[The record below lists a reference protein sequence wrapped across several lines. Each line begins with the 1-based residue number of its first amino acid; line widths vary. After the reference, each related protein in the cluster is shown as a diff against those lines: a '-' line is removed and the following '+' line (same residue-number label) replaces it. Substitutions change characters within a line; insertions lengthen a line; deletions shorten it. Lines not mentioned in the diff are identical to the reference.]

1 MRRISIFLLAAIT
14 TLMTAAPASAAAP
27 SREFLAAGPFDV
39 DGPCPFVVHVEYPVN
54 KEYLISFTDANGD
67 LTRAIIQGDL
77 VASYTNVENGRS
89 VTLNVSGP
97 ACSRSAPTAPCGS
110 PQRGTR
116 RSCSSR
122 ANWAQAHPVRSSS
135 IRVDSSYWSL
145 PTGSTR
151 RSSVNK
157 GSRRTSARSSAEGRM
172 LGTKWP
178 ATRTTSFPA
187 RPLFGRY
194 RHLR

>member
-1 MRRISIFLLAAIT
+1 MRRLSIFLLAAIV

-67 LTRAIIQGDL
+67 LTRAIVQGDL

-97 ACSRSAPTAPCGS
+97 GLFTFGADGSLRFSATGNSTFMFFPGQLGSGS
-110 PQRGTR
+110 P
-116 RSCSSR
+116 
-122 ANWAQAHPVRSSS
+122 
-135 IRVDSSYWSL
+135 
-145 PTGSTR
+145 GSFFL
-151 RSSVNK
+151 NQ
-157 GSRRTSARSSAEGRM
+157 GR
-172 LGTKWP
+172 LELLVAPDGFHETILSQQGKQTDVC
-178 ATRTTSFPA
+178 ALIS
-187 RPLFGRY
+187 
-194 RHLR
+194 